1 MPSVQHKTTQKL
13 KKNRACRHKKK
24 HTTHCNTFRLFFRLV
39 STQTLGAR
47 HLTVFKE
54 WSVSKTLSNWARSS

>member
-54 WSVSKTLSNWARSS
+54 